1 MIIQYK
7 FESSDVI
14 HTYKHD
20 GKTVNMDK
28 LIVNI
33 LKDIFGETSAS
44 CYLQPLNMEDGQVY
58 EESMNKILVFKRTY
72 KQKFAIKIPTPQA
85 IDSSK
90 AKRVIVR
97 KRRWKSPK
105 ANWGKRNRWSR
116 PFKRRWV
123 ENGK

>member
-1 MIIQYK
+1 
-7 FESSDVI
+7 
-14 HTYKHD
+14 
-20 GKTVNMDK
+20 MDK

-33 LKDIFGETSAS
+33 LKDIFGEAQAS
-44 CYLQPLNMEDGQVY
+44 CYLEPLNMEDGQVY

-72 KQKFAIKIPTPQA
+72 KQKFAVNIPNPKT
-85 IDSSK
+85 SHK
-90 AKRVIVR
+90 AKKVIVR

-105 ANWGKRNRWSR
+105 PWSR

>member
-14 HTYKHD
+14 HTYKHNGTSVD
-20 GKTVNMDK
+20 MDK

-33 LKDIFGETSAS
+33 LKDIFGESPAS
-44 CYLQPLNMEDGQVY
+44 CNLKPLNMECGQVY
-58 EESMNKILVFKRTY
+58 EESMDKVILFKRTY
-72 KQKFAIKIPTPQA
+72 KQKFAVKIPTPRA
-85 IDSSK
+85 ADSPK
-90 AKRVIVR
+90 PKKVIIR

-105 ANWGKRNRWSR
+105 PNWGKRSRWSR
-116 PFKRRWV
+116 PFKRRWT

>member
-20 GKTVNMDK
+20 GTSVDMDK
-28 LIVNI
+28 LIPDI
-33 LKDIFGETSAS
+33 LKDIFGDKPAS
-44 CYLQPLNMEDGQVY
+44 CYLKPLNMEYGQVY
-58 EESMNKILVFKRTY
+58 EESTNKVVVFKRTY
-72 KQKFAIKIPTPQA
+72 KQKFAVKIPNPQTA
-85 IDSSK
+85 DSPK
-90 AKRVIVR
+90 AEKDIVR

-105 ANWGKRNRWSR
+105 ANWGKRNRWTR